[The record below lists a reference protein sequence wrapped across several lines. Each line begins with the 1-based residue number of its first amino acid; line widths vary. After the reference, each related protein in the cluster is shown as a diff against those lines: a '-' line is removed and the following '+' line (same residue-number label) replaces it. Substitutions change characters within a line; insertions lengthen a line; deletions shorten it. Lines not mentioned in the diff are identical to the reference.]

1 MHRLGN
7 LFPGSFQHFS
17 HRGTKKGLMV
27 PVRASET
34 FRAPCASGK
43 SRIDAPPPPRVLLK
57 QACRSCCKNA
67 SCGKNAPF
75 FFPIPN
81 FFPKPHVDDILMG
94 TGTIVHYLTKTHTH
108 THQFLHK
115 PIFTSTSFYVFLHK
129 HLFLHQT
136 LFAETHSC
144 TNHFLHKP
152 ALTQMCFSTNHLLHQ
167 PALTQTRN
175 YTHKHTSLYANQ
187 FFDQPI
193 FRQTTFCT
201 NQHLQTSFDTN
212 QFYTN
217 QFLHKSSFKRHLS
230 RKPPFTPTN
239 F

>member
-108 THQFLHK
+108 TPVSAQTNFYINQFLRVFAQTF
-115 PIFTSTSFYVFLHK
+115 IFTSNTFCRNTFLHQPFFTQTRSYTNVFLH
-129 HLFLHQT
+129 
-136 LFAETHSC
+136 
-144 TNHFLHKP
+144 
-152 ALTQMCFSTNHLLHQ
+152 
-167 PALTQTRN
+167 
-175 YTHKHTSLYANQ
+175 
-187 FFDQPI
+187 
-193 FRQTTFCT
+193 
-201 NQHLQTSFDTN
+201 
-212 QFYTN
+212 
-217 QFLHKSSFKRHLS
+217 
-230 RKPPFTPTN
+230 KPPFTPTSSYTNEKLHTQTHQLVRKPIFRSTN